1 MRRRPQ
7 FLLRSVAFVA
17 LLCAGC
23 GGGGVPILMYHSV
36 GPGTDPLGVSQA
48 DWASHGGY
56 LAGAGYQTVTLHD
69 VIEDQ
74 EGRGHLPVNPVV
86 LTFDDG
92 TLDAYATALPLLQ
105 KRGQRATFFIVAG
118 FVAPDAQHRRVEVS
132 RYGLRSFMISPPL
145 KGVRDA
151 GMEIGSHSVHHPRL
165 TALPRAEMH
174 DEVFLSK
181 QILEQGLGQPVE
193 FFAYPYTALAKTTR
207 DTVAA
212 AGYRGAV
219 SGLRGSLDPR
229 DLQRLVVH
237 RGLSAQDLR
246 ALLSSDWAASY
257 STGDR

>member
-56 LAGAGYQTVTLHD
+56 LAGAGSQTVTLHD

-74 EGRGHLPVNPVV
+74 EGRGHVPVNPVV

-132 RYGLRSFMISPPL
+132 RYGLRSFMIWPEL
-145 KGVRDA
+145 KGERDA
-151 GMEIGSHSVHHPRL
+151 GMEVGSPRRHHPRV
-165 TALPRAEMH
+165 TALPRAELAH
-174 DEVFLSK
+174 RAFPSK
-181 QILEQGLGQPVE
+181 PSLRQG
-193 FFAYPYTALAKTTR
+193 
-207 DTVAA
+207 
-212 AGYRGAV
+212 RGAPPRV
-219 SGLRGSLDPR
+219 LSLP
-229 DLQRLVVH
+229 H
-237 RGLSAQDLR
+237 
-246 ALLSSDWAASY
+246 
-257 STGDR
+257 